1 MSKEIKYNNN
11 IFGVFNNEEVLITAI
26 KSIKNSGVK
35 IKNVFTPYP
44 IHEVFHELGLK
55 TRFPYFAFVFGVLG
69 TVLTFGFLFWTSVID
84 FPITI
89 GGKPNLSMSF
99 VIIMFVMTIN
109 IGIVLSLGAFFTIQ
123 KLFPGK
129 NPVIVHPDIT
139 DDKYVIV
146 IEKKNEMTKEEVAGI
161 NDLLRK
167 NGAIETGMKKNV
179 ESI

>member
-1 MSKEIKYNNN
+1 MLKSKENNN
-11 IFGVFNNEEVLITAI
+11 FIGVFDNESVLIDAI
-26 KSIKNSGVK
+26 KSINKSGIK

-69 TVLTFGFLFWTSVID
+69 TTLTFAFLYWTTVID

-89 GGKPNLSMSF
+89 GGKPNLSLSF

-109 IGIVLSLGAFFTIQ
+109 IGIVLALVSFFTVQ

-129 NPVIVHPDIT
+129 VAVIIHPDIT
-139 DDKYVIV
+139 DDKYVVV
-146 IEKKNEMTKEEVAGI
+146 IEKKKEISKIEAAEII
-161 NDLLRK
+161 NLLKK
-167 NGAIETGMKKNV
+167 NGAIETGMKENI
-179 ESI
+179 ENI